1 MKFTKQLVHGKLIKR
16 YKRFLVDVELDDH
29 SLITA
34 HTSNTGSMKSCIE
47 EGAEVYLSEIDSPNR
62 KTRHTWEM
70 IKINGQWVGMNTSVP
85 NILVYEALCN
95 KSIPGLTQYSHIQR
109 EVTYGHS
116 RLDLMATND
125 KETCYI
131 EVKNV
136 TLKEGQYARFP
147 DAVSKRGTK
156 HLESLIEIKK
166 EGMRAIMLYII
177 QRMDVVVFSPA
188 IEIDPV
194 YAYKLAEAVAAGVEV
209 FPVQVK
215 VSPTEISL
223 VRILSFELEG
233 KRISEKRD
241 L

>member
-1 MKFTKQLVHGKLIKR
+1 MKFTKQLVHGRLINR

-47 EGAEVYLSEIDSPNR
+47 EGAEVYLSESDNPNR
-62 KTRHTWEM
+62 KTKYTWEM
-70 IKINGQWVGMNTSVP
+70 IKINGQWVGINTYVP
-85 NILVYEALCN
+85 NILAYEALHD
-95 KSIPGLTQYSHIQR
+95 KSIPGLSDYTHVQR
-109 EVTYGHS
+109 EVTFGNS

-136 TLKEGQYARFP
+136 TLKEGHYARFP

-156 HLESLIEIKK
+156 HLESLIEIRK
-166 EGMRAIMLYII
+166 EGMKAVMLYII
-177 QRMDVVVFSPA
+177 QRMDVDVFSPA

-194 YAYKLAEAVAAGVEV
+194 YANKLAEAVAAGVEV

-223 VRILSFELEG
+223 FRILPFEING
-233 KRISEKRD
+233 RRISGGRE